1 MVGNLKNSFIE
12 KHSTSGGSNSFSNNK
27 QSLTKLP
34 SISSL
39 LNDDENEQNNN
50 NNNTVENGDKMFTK
64 SLTAST
70 TPISATSNTSLSMA
84 KNNVSNDQTYP
95 HSSSVP
101 LPRMVSVSKMNLSH
115 QQQQQQ
121 NVSPYLA
128 TTMNTNNS
136 SSNTIGNDIAM
147 KKDLSQQ
154 QQQSRV
160 HFIQQSQL
168 SPQFVQQQPIPQY
181 RVINNNKY
189 QLNMDISR
197 NNSSNSNN
205 GSNNNSISSN
215 NNMPLAVPVPM
226 HSSKNLSIP
235 IINSNNSTT
244 TNSDAYSTPF
254 SPYSQSRTYSGQTR
268 TTSGNQITPLSAT
281 TTIYRQNSR
290 AGFTPMNTV
299 FSKNQDMSA
308 HVTPINRIQFASSAK
323 HHSESFSSSSPQVQ
337 GNTPKSAN
345 SRKHFRS
352 LPVLYQQQRANSH
365 VINTTP
371 DINSNNNSMNPSN
384 GNIQQQQQQT
394 IINGNNDPS
403 YHNNMMFT
411 QQYNQYPQHLHH
423 EQQQQQLPSQTLYQ
437 YPQQYIQIPVQQD
450 HHVSSPMFVQQAGN
464 ISGRT
469 PSRLSFSNYNGFTLN
484 TQQQQQQQQTLISKT
499 PPMVDT
505 REKQT
510 SLNSDLSPKRTTS
523 NSSNLS
529 DSHFYKNEMIE
540 VEVETEIPVK
550 RIPRPRNAFILF
562 RQHYHRLIFQE
573 QTEKLASE
581 RSNSDPTNEN
591 SSNDNGENI
600 VNSFKL
606 NSSVSKTIGLKWKN
620 LSPEERK
627 HWSDLAEKEK
637 ADHQMKYPD
646 YKYVPRRKKIIKK

>member
-12 KHSTSGGSNSFSNNK
+12 KQSTSGTMNSFSNNK
-27 QSLTKLP
+27 QNLTKLP

-39 LNDDENEQNNN
+39 LNDDEHEQNNN
-50 NNNTVENGDKMFTK
+50 NNNNSTVENGDKMFTK
-64 SLTAST
+64 SITTST
-70 TPISATSNTSLSMA
+70 TPLSATTNTSLSMA
-84 KNNVSNDQTYP
+84 KNNTSNDQTYP

-101 LPRMVSVSKMNLSH
+101 LPRMVSVSKMNIS
-115 QQQQQQ
+115 QQPPPQQ

-128 TTMNTNNS
+128 TTMNTNNNS
-136 SSNTIGNDIAM
+136 TNTIGNDIAM

-154 QQQSRV
+154 QQPQSRV

-205 GSNNNSISSN
+205 GTNNSNSSNNN

-226 HSSKNLSIP
+226 HSTKNLSIP
-235 IINSNNSTT
+235 IINSNNN

-268 TTSGNQITPLSAT
+268 NTSGNQITPLSAT

-323 HHSESFSSSSPQVQ
+323 PHSESFSSPQIQ
-337 GNTPKSAN
+337 GNTPKSTT

-352 LPVLYQQQRANSH
+352 LPVLYQQQRTNSH
-365 VINTTP
+365 VINSTP
-371 DINSNNNSMNPSN
+371 DINSNNNSMNPSA
-384 GNIQQQQQQT
+384 GNIQQQHQT
-394 IINGNNDPS
+394 IINANNDPS

-423 EQQQQQLPSQTLYQ
+423 EQQQQQQQLPSQTLYQ

-450 HHVSSPMFVQQAGN
+450 HHVSSPMFVQQTGN

-469 PSRLSFSNYNGFTLN
+469 PSRLSFSNYNGFTIN
-484 TQQQQQQQQTLISKT
+484 PQQQQPLISKT
-499 PPMVDT
+499 PPLVDT

-523 NSSNLS
+523 NSSNLG
-529 DSHFYKNEMIE
+529 DSHLYKNEMIK
-540 VEVETEIPVK
+540 VEVETEIPIK

-581 RSNSDPTNEN
+581 RSNSDPTNED
-591 SSNDNGENI
+591 STNDNGENI